1 MDNKIA
7 LERMKQLLCDISTKN
22 ETLNKDNNDLNI
34 KVLSLVKLL
43 KVKDNQIE
51 NNKKLLIKYILKN
64 IFYKKFLKEQ
74 QILRKYFAI
83 FKKHIIVNNSIE
95 GNKFKHIIFY
105 THENDLF
112 FPPSKKYNYNDIGI
126 GDFKINYR
134 FYIRKVACLTL
145 LKRRKYIIN
154 IDEKNNNNINGQDN
168 SGKINLIFKNI
179 LPQNEVINMCIESNR
194 SHNKKE
200 DYDFSVFHLNIIH
213 NNNKIKIFDNNILKS
228 QNIYNDYSILS
239 DRNSKSDSERL
250 LKEQYDKEI
259 NNYTETIKIIEIDN
273 NKLKLEITKKENEIK
288 NLEKK
293 CKDNES
299 QIKINKQEK
308 KELEKEIID
317 IKKENLNYKNKFND
331 YTFVQKRMN
340 EYEIKI
346 DNLNKYN
353 LNIFSTRISKEDNKI
368 TIRKI
373 IKANNIMIFGNNK
386 KRHNSF
392 SNINSYKNGYFK
404 IIPKKKKK
412 PIFKKFNFAL
422 NILSDS
428 ENSILSSGKREYNR
442 IFIISKEN
450 NINIIDTKPKQK
462 NNDLDY
468 DIIEPIKYEIDEH
481 NFNYNLN
488 NEKKFDIIELSD
500 LISFN
505 FTGKE
510 KINKKNF
517 EIIKIDKPSELKI
530 LEKNIK
536 NDEIINNFKKSLNEM
551 KNKNDY
557 FKLIIFVLKLNLAF
571 IFKKKYLF
579 FIKFQSLYY
588 QNKISNSFKMFRAL
602 LINLK
607 MKTIMKIIFNGPP
620 KYFFLKYY
628 FTKYNSISLY
638 ISLLTTK
645 KELLKNIE
653 SNNKLNSQINI
664 FQETFKKYE
673 ESNTKE
679 KTEKDNIISKQK
691 SLINNLNEEITQI
704 KDQFEK
710 MKKTAKDTTA
720 EIITSSNENNK
731 QRKIIEKLK
740 EELNE
745 LQNNK
750 LLYENQINNQQEV
763 IKNLNEKIKKDQ
775 FEYEQNEQDV
785 NNQIEKLK
793 IQFNEYENSIEKL
806 NAQIINLKKENENLK
821 LNNDNL
827 NNNKEEL
834 MILIQ
839 NNKNYEKENEILIKQ
854 NEELKN
860 NNEVINQQYINLK
873 NDFDNLKMLSE
884 ESKDQLSK
892 AMSEMESYSE
902 ILQTLEMK
910 IKEAESQKTNA
921 ENERDKAI
929 NDVREIRQRYINIMG
944 EKYA

>member
-1 MDNKIA
+1 MN
-7 LERMKQLLCDISTKN
+7 
-22 ETLNKDNNDLNI
+22 
-34 KVLSLVKLL
+34 
-43 KVKDNQIE
+43 
-51 NNKKLLIKYILKN
+51 
-64 IFYKKFLKEQ
+64 
-74 QILRKYFAI
+74 
-83 FKKHIIVNNSIE
+83 
-95 GNKFKHIIFY
+95 
-105 THENDLF
+105 
-112 FPPSKKYNYNDIGI
+112 
-126 GDFKINYR
+126 
-134 FYIRKVACLTL
+134 
-145 LKRRKYIIN
+145 
-154 IDEKNNNNINGQDN
+154 
-168 SGKINLIFKNI
+168 
-179 LPQNEVINMCIESNR
+179 
-194 SHNKKE
+194 
-200 DYDFSVFHLNIIH
+200 
-213 NNNKIKIFDNNILKS
+213 
-228 QNIYNDYSILS
+228 
-239 DRNSKSDSERL
+239 
-250 LKEQYDKEI
+250 
-259 NNYTETIKIIEIDN
+259 
-273 NKLKLEITKKENEIK
+273 
-288 NLEKK
+288 
-293 CKDNES
+293 
-299 QIKINKQEK
+299 
-308 KELEKEIID
+308 IID
-317 IKKENLNYKNKFND
+317 IKQRQKNKDF
-331 YTFVQKRMN
+331 
-340 EYEIKI
+340 
-346 DNLNKYN
+346 
-353 LNIFSTRISKEDNKI
+353 
-368 TIRKI
+368 
-373 IKANNIMIFGNNK
+373 
-386 KRHNSF
+386 
-392 SNINSYKNGYFK
+392 
-404 IIPKKKKK
+404 
-412 PIFKKFNFAL
+412 
-422 NILSDS
+422 
-428 ENSILSSGKREYNR
+428 
-442 IFIISKEN
+442 
-450 NINIIDTKPKQK
+450 
-462 NNDLDY
+462 DY
-468 DIIEPIKYEIDEH
+468 DIIEPIKYEIDEYKH
-481 NFNYNLN
+481 NFNYNN
-488 NEKKFDIIELSD
+488 IINEKKFDILEISD

-505 FTGKE
+505 FSKKE
-510 KINKKNF
+510 KIKKNNF
-517 EIIKIDKPSELKI
+517 EIIKIAKSSEFNI
-530 LEKNIK
+530 LEKNTK
-536 NDEIINNFKKSLNEM
+536 NDGIINNLRISLNEL

-557 FKLIIFVLKLNLAF
+557 FKLIIFVLKLNLPF

-607 MKTIMKIIFNGPP
+607 MKSIIKIIFNGSP

-628 FTKYNSISLY
+628 FTIYKSISLY

-653 SNNKLNSQINI
+653 SNNKLNSQISI

-691 SLINNLNEEITQI
+691 SLINNLNEEISQI

-806 NAQIINLKKENENLK
+806 NIQIINLKKENENLK

-839 NNKNYEKENEILIKQ
+839 NNKNYEKENEILMKQ

-860 NNEVINQQYINLK
+860 NNEMINQQYMNLK